1 MHTRFLRLTLAACAC
16 AIALAAAPLRAQ
28 VVEQRIQIASD
39 GGAGGIQMPMGMGG
53 RQNKTGTGRIR
64 GRVVAS
70 DGSGPVRRAQV
81 RLTSQDITPK
91 VALTDAEGRFEFRE
105 LPASR
110 FTMQASKSGFVTI
123 QYGQNRPFESGK
135 PIELAERQLLD
146 NADIAVPRGGVI
158 SGRIVDEFG
167 DALPDVQVTA
177 MRQTW
182 SNGRRR
188 LTPSPGRVASTND
201 LGQFRI
207 YGLPPGEYYVS
218 ASMRGSAIEMM
229 DMEVM
234 MVAATGATAAA
245 PTASAPKSGYASTYY
260 PGTANV
266 AEAQRVTLASGQE
279 ATGADFPL
287 VPVRLARVTGVVI
300 NSEGKPVEG
309 AMVSVVPS
317 SRDVGFAL
325 GLSTARSARNGT
337 FALNNVP
344 PGDYVLQTRAMQV
357 FSSTQ
362 GDNVMMFRAAAM
374 AGESESGS
382 APLSVAG
389 EDIEN
394 LMLTTSKGGTAVG
407 RVSFDGPKPA
417 NAPVRVMATPTDPEN
432 PIVAGGAAATVNEDG
447 TFELKGLAGTRLI
460 RAASAARLDGEVGEA
475 QRSRHHRLGRRL
487 QNGRD
492 DVRARD
498 RIDFEGDGGVGRRDR
513 ERRAAQGLHG
523 GGVFRDAGSLAPADD
538 AVGGGRAAG
547 PGRALQDPEPAG
559 WQLLRRR
566 CRLPAAGGMGRPGD
580 PRSAQD
586 QGDALHARR
595 RRDADARSQADRE
608 LLTEGLRPSVEV

>member
-1 MHTRFLRLTLAACAC
+1 MHTRFLRLALAACAC
-16 AIALAAAPLRAQ
+16 AIAFAMAPLQAQ
-28 VVEQRIQIASD
+28 VVEQRIQITSD
-39 GGAGGIQMPMGMGG
+39 GGVSGVQMPMAMGG

-123 QYGQNRPFESGK
+123 QYGQTRPFESGK
-135 PIELAERQLLD
+135 PIELAERQALD

-188 LTPSPGRVASTND
+188 LTPSPGRIASSND

-218 ASMRGSAIEMM
+218 ASMRGSAVEMM
-229 DMEVM
+229 DMELM
-234 MVAATGATAAA
+234 MSATGATAAA

-300 NSEGKPVEG
+300 SSEGKPVEG
-309 AMVSVVPS
+309 AMVSVVPA
-317 SRDVGFAL
+317 SRDIGLAL

-337 FALNNVP
+337 FALNSVP
-344 PGDYVLQTRAMQV
+344 PGDYVLQVRAVQV
-357 FSSTQ
+357 FSTTQ

-374 AGESESGS
+374 DGGSESGS
-382 APLSVAG
+382 TPVSVGG

-394 LMLTTSKGGTAVG
+394 LMVTTSKGGTAVG

-417 NAPVRVMATPTDPEN
+417 NAPVRVMSTPTDPEN
-432 PIVAGGAAATVNEDG
+432 PLISGGAPATVNEDG

-460 RAASAARLDGEVGEA
+460 RVAAPPGWTVKSVKLNGLDITDSGADFKAGETTSGLEIELTTKATAVTGSVTESGTPLKDYTVVVFSETPDHWRLPMTRWVAGARPDQDG
-475 QRSRHHRLGRRL
+475 RFKI
-487 QNGRD
+487 QN
-492 DVRARD
+492 
-498 RIDFEGDGGVGRRDR
+498 
-513 ERRAAQGLHG
+513 LP
-523 GGVFRDAGSLAPADD
+523 AGSYY
-538 AVGGGRAAG
+538 AVAVDYLPQGEWG
-547 PGRALQDPEPAG
+547 DPEI
-559 WQLLRRR
+559 LD
-566 CRLPAAGGMGRPGD
+566 RLKSRAIRFTLDDGAT
-580 PRSAQD
+580 Q
-586 QGDALHARR
+586 AL
-595 RRDADARSQADRE
+595 DLKLTGSTDRGAKP
-608 LLTEGLRPSVEV
+608 LG

>member
-16 AIALAAAPLRAQ
+16 AIALAAVPLQAQ

-39 GGAGGIQMPMGMGG
+39 GGAGAIQMPMGMGG

-123 QYGQNRPFESGK
+123 QYGQTRPFESGK

-229 DMEVM
+229 DMEL
-234 MVAATGATAAA
+234 MVAATGATAATAAA

-309 AMVSVVPS
+309 AMVSVVPA

-337 FALNNVP
+337 FALSNVP

-432 PIVAGGAAATVNEDG
+432 PILAGGAAATVNEDG

-460 RAASAARLDGEVGEA
+460 RAALPPGWTVKSVKLNGLDITDAGADFKTGETTSGLEIELTSKPTAV
-475 QRSRHHRLGRRL
+475 S
-487 QNGRD
+487 
-492 DVRARD
+492 
-498 RIDFEGDGGVGRRDR
+498 GGVSESGAPLKDYTVVVFSETPDHWRLPMTRWVAGARPDQDGRFKI
-513 ERRAAQGLHG
+513 QNLP
-523 GGVFRDAGSLAPADD
+523 AGSYY
-538 AVGGGRAAG
+538 AVAVDYLPQGEWG
-547 PGRALQDPEPAG
+547 DPEI
-559 WQLLRRR
+559 LDRLRTKATRFTLDDGATQTLDL
-566 CRLPAAGGMGRPGD
+566 RLTG
-580 PRSAQD
+580 QY
-586 QGDALHARR
+586 
-595 RRDADARSQADRE
+595 
-608 LLTEGLRPSVEV
+608 